1 MFKFSQLGI
10 PIIQAPMAGGPNT
23 PQLASAVANAGG
35 VGSFGFTYDKP
46 EKIDENLRETKALTN
61 GYINANFFVF
71 KPESL
76 PDKEIQLAAIEAIR
90 SLPIKGEF
98 SVKIPSEPYYPDIEE
113 LLIPVWDHRPAI
125 LTFHFGIPSQNIVQK
140 ARSLGISVG
149 ITATNINEALAID
162 KSGANFII
170 AQGIEAGG
178 HRGVFEPE
186 EIDEET
192 SLDNLIIKLT
202 KESSL
207 PIIAAGGIMSGID
220 INRVLK
226 IGATAAQMGTAF
238 LCCEEAGTT
247 KAHKE
252 FLLNKKDRE
261 TSYTKAFS
269 GRRAQGINN
278 QFIKLMENKT
288 VLPFPLQNTMTGTLR
303 KLAAIN
309 NDGDYQS
316 LWAGKSFDKIRAM
329 PAEELMLALY
339 EEMKL
344 ADS

>member
-1 MFKFSQLGI
+1 
-10 PIIQAPMAGGPNT
+10 MAGGPNT

-113 LLIPVWDHRPAI
+113 VLIPVWDHRPAI

-202 KESSL
+202 
-207 PIIAAGGIMSGID
+207 
-220 INRVLK
+220 
-226 IGATAAQMGTAF
+226 
-238 LCCEEAGTT
+238 
-247 KAHKE
+247 
-252 FLLNKKDRE
+252 
-261 TSYTKAFS
+261 TSYIIPGNVCRPS
-269 GRRAQGINN
+269 VCI
-278 QFIKLMENKT
+278 
-288 VLPFPLQNTMTGTLR
+288 
-303 KLAAIN
+303 
-309 NDGDYQS
+309 S
-316 LWAGKSFDKIRAM
+316 
-329 PAEELMLALY
+329 
-339 EEMKL
+339 
-344 ADS
+344 